1 MKLKS
6 WIKFIDEKLSGC
18 VDIGDSL
25 DQGIKFFTDDGVI
38 IFPKNELQRESFFD
52 VNTDLDYPE

>member
-1 MKLKS
+1 MKFIS

-18 VDIGDSL
+18 VDVGDSL

-38 IFPKNELQRESFFD
+38 IFLKNELQRESLLD
-52 VNTDLDYPE
+52 VNADLDNPE